1 MKENEARELEEQLR
15 EAKMRVCFSFNI
27 YSCYNIKKNSILFQ
41 KSVIYTSILYLKQNP
56 TSSSAWEI
64 YKEPSSFF

>member
-27 YSCYNIKKNSILFQ
+27 CCYNIKKNSILFQ
-41 KSVIYTSILYLKQNP
+41 KSVIYTSILYLKQNSI
-56 TSSSAWEI
+56 SSSAWEI